1 MGSQYKRDAE
11 RFLRDPGERLTEF
24 GLSLHPDQTRLAEF
38 GRFAEENR
46 KKRGQGRPEIFY
58 FLGLT
63 HFCKET
69 RSGRFRLGRKPMA
82 KRVRR
87 TLERIGE
94 VLRKR
99 WNVDIW
105 SVGRWLGRVFTG
117 WLNYYVVPGA
127 WSDIENFVW
136 LLKKRWMEALRRR
149 SQRARFS
156 WPRLG

>member
-1 MGSQYKRDAE
+1 M
-11 RFLRDPGERLTEF
+11 T
-24 GLSLHPDQTRLAEF
+24 
-38 GRFAEENR
+38 
-46 KKRGQGRPEIFY
+46 
-58 FLGLT
+58 
-63 HFCKET
+63 
-69 RSGRFRLGRKPMA
+69 

-136 LLKKRWMEALRRR
+136 LLKKRWMKALRRR

-156 WPRLG
+156 WPRVG